1 MYAVRPSLA
10 PWRIIMSSSFVR
22 RTATHPGRPE
32 DRDAAPFSTVKG
44 CYTSGNTL
52 LTSIGVPSLD
62 RLLGGGMPVG
72 AVLGVEE
79 DEPRSSSNYASS
91 LLKCA
96 MAEGIVCGHHVIVL
110 EGDSVNPALLL
121 QAGLPAPTTTAAMAT
136 TTTTMEEEKDKAE
149 EKMSIAWRYKHL
161 RQLDQELPAHP
172 VVGADR
178 SPSMTTLRSFDLGKQ
193 LDLEQARKSSESQL
207 VCVSSMQED
216 FVEQMLAQTAIL
228 LAQAR
233 RDRTVLRIIL
243 HSVGSPLQE
252 PHSVK
257 QLLYRLCAQLHAHP
271 ESCLLIMSTPAY
283 ALAPAQSE
291 LLADLES
298 YCDITFS
305 LRQLPPGTA
314 GQNRALA
321 EMYAG
326 MMRFGKP
333 PRMPGMLSMM
343 VPETNDL
350 AFKVRRRQLIFEP
363 FHLPPD
369 LSSESP
375 SPRVAGAMGG
385 GSGSTGCG
393 SLKSLDF

>member
-1 MYAVRPSLA
+1 MS
-10 PWRIIMSSSFVR
+10 SSSFVR
-22 RTATHPGRPE
+22 RAAAPLTGRSE
-32 DRDAAPFSTVKG
+32 DGDAPFSAAKG
-44 CYTSGNTL
+44 CYTGSSGNGL

-72 AVLGVEE
+72 ALLGVEE

-110 EGDSVNPALLL
+110 EGDSVNLALLL
-121 QAGLPAPTTTAAMAT
+121 QAGLPAPTTTASAG
-136 TTTTMEEEKDKAE
+136 EEEEEGGTKKGSVE

-161 RQLDQELPAHP
+161 RQLDQELPP
-172 VVGADR
+172 RPTVGADR
-178 SPSMTTLRSFDLGKQ
+178 SPSSAALRSFDLARR
-193 LDLEQARKSSESQL
+193 LDLEQACKSSASQV
-207 VCVSSMQED
+207 VCVSTMEEG
-216 FVEQMLAQTAIL
+216 FVDQMLTQTAAL

-233 RDRTVLRIIL
+233 QDRSVLRIIL

-252 PHSVK
+252 PLLVK

-271 ESCLLIMSTPAY
+271 ENCLLIMSTPAY

-305 LRQLPPGTA
+305 LRQLPPEKV
-314 GQNRALA
+314 GQSRALA

-333 PRMPGMLSMM
+333 PRLPGMLSMA

-369 LSSESP
+369 LSENP
-375 SPRVAGAMGG
+375 SRVG
-385 GSGSTGCG
+385 GSSSEGCSSS
-393 SLKSLDF
+393 SLKNLDF